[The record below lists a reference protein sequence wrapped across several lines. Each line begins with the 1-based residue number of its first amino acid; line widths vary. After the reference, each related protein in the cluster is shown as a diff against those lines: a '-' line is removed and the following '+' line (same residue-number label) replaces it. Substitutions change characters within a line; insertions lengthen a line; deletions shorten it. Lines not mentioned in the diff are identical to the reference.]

1 MAFVHL
7 RLHSEYSIADGIVR
21 LKDAVAAAAQ
31 DNQPALAL
39 TDLNNTFGFIKF
51 YKAARA
57 KGVKPV
63 LGTDVFITNEAE
75 RDRPYRALLLIQ
87 NEAGYKNLCELLSR
101 AYLTNSYKDRAE
113 VRFEWFAEFA
123 GGLLCLSG
131 ASTGEVGQCL
141 LTGSEQSMAL
151 ARQAAQRYAQVFGD
165 RFYLEVQRVGSAD
178 DERLLRQT
186 VALALQTKLVL
197 VATHPVQFLKPEDY
211 RSHEARVCIAQGDTL
226 ANPKRQRLFTEEQ
239 YLKSSQ
245 EMAELFHDLPV
256 ALENTLAIAQRCNF
270 IMNLGTPQLPNFPT
284 PHGESLE
291 DYLRLTSREGLVKRL
306 VQRYPEAALREERRP
321 SYEARL
327 ELECD
332 TIIQMGF
339 PGYFLIVADFIN
351 WAKNDGVPV
360 GPGRGSGAGSLVAYS
375 LGITDLDP
383 LPYNLLFE
391 RFLNP
396 ERVSMPDFDIDFCQE
411 KRQRVID
418 YVRERYGR
426 DAVSQIVT
434 FGTMAS
440 RAVIRDAGRVLD
452 LPYNLCDQL
461 SKLIPVVQA
470 KPLSLEEARKKEP
483 ILAEREKKEDEVRE
497 LLAVARPLEDLVRNV
512 GMHAGGVLIAP
523 GRLTDFCP
531 LYQAPGA
538 KADEGVVSM
547 YDKDDVEAAGLVKFD
562 FLGLKNLTIIQAAVD
577 TINALY
583 KGALPHWV
591 EICVR
596 SPSPTM
602 VLSSAVNDSPG
613 AATQPAD
620 VRPVAPRDTLSLE
633 DLNGFND
640 SAAYQILKDANTTG
654 IFQVESAG
662 MRRYLVKLA
671 PDQFEDIIAMLA
683 LYRPGPL
690 NSGMVDDFILRKR
703 GQQAIDY
710 FHPDLKDCLA
720 PTYGVIVY
728 QEQVMQIAQIIA
740 GYSLGG
746 ADLLRRAMGK
756 KKAEEM
762 AQQRSIFV
770 EGALKKGH
778 TEKLATQLFDLME
791 KFAEYGFNKSHTAA
805 YAVITYQ
812 TAWLKAHYPAEFMA
826 ATLSADM
833 DDTDKVAFL
842 VADARANGLA
852 VLPPDINASAYRFEP
867 VVACELANAEED
879 FHSSREKI
887 TRSDQK
893 SSPSPD
899 GRALDARGLGVEV
912 GDVGRE
918 REFDPSREKITR
930 SAPTRDSRSG
940 DISPSNKKSR
950 SIRYG
955 LGAIRGVGESAVMN
969 ILKARE
975 EGPFT
980 DLFNFCTRVDRKL
993 VNKRAMEALVKSGAL
1008 DALHPQGRQGRAQL
1022 VAGIALAVQAA
1033 DIAEAQAHQGGLFD
1047 DFADPVSSGSGS
1059 GATGTALGLP
1069 DATPFTIRETLLEEK
1084 LALGYCFSGSLFDD
1098 VRDELQRFAPNTLA
1112 RLLPSRDPVWIA
1124 GVVLDSRA
1132 QTTRRG
1138 MMRLV
1143 TIDDGTG
1150 RLDITVFNEIYEQ
1163 RKSVLK
1169 NDEPLLVC
1177 ARIENDEFSGG
1188 LRGAATEILTITE
1201 ARLRY
1206 AKGIAIEL
1214 ESDAFKDQ
1222 RLFNAFLQEL
1232 MQTLAPELVSNSAGS
1247 GASQANATGAKN
1259 GAATEDASARPSG
1272 AMPTAPVFISI
1283 EGEQEVCT
1291 LALGRTYAVTPS
1303 PDQLQRLAQLPGA
1316 RSAALVY

>member
-21 LKDAVAAAAQ
+21 LKDAVAAAAN
-31 DNQPALAL
+31 DNQPSLAL

-51 YKAARA
+51 YRAARA
-57 KGVKPV
+57 KGVKPI
-63 LGTDVFITNEAE
+63 LGADVFITNEAE

-87 NEAGYKNLCELLSR
+87 NEKGYKNLCELLSQ
-101 AYLTNSYKDRAE
+101 AFLTNSYKDRAE
-113 VRFEWFAEFA
+113 IRFDWLADMSD
-123 GGLLCLSG
+123 GLICLSG

-141 LTGSEQSMAL
+141 LIGSEQSTEL
-151 ARQAAQRYAQVFGD
+151 GRNAAQRYAQVFGD
-165 RFYLEVQRVGSAD
+165 RFYLEVQRAGFAD

-186 VALALQTKLVL
+186 VALAIDTNIAL

-211 RSHEARVCIAQGDTL
+211 RSHEARVCIARGDTL

-239 YLKSSQ
+239 YLKSCE
-245 EMAELFHDLPV
+245 EMTALFHDLPV
-256 ALENTLAIAQRCNF
+256 AIENALAIARRCNF
-270 IMNLGTPQLPNFPT
+270 TMNLGTPQLPNFPT
-284 PHGESLE
+284 PNGESLE
-291 DYLRLTSREGLVKRL
+291 DYLRLASFEGLERRL
-306 VQRYPEAALREERRP
+306 VQRYPEVALREDRRP
-321 SYEARL
+321 TYQARL

-351 WAKNDGVPV
+351 WAKNNGVPV

-383 LPYNLLFE
+383 LPYSLLFE

-470 KPLSLEEARKKEP
+470 KPLSLEEACQKEP

-497 LLAVARPLEDLVRNV
+497 LLVVARPLEDLVRNV

-523 GRLTDFCP
+523 GKLTDFCP
-531 LYQAPGA
+531 LYQAPGS
-538 KADEGVVSM
+538 KEDEGVVSM

-583 KGALPHWV
+583 KGVMPHWGEV
-591 EICVR
+591 TDATK
-596 SPSPTM
+596 PT
-602 VLSSAVNDSPG
+602 AVSQAKSVP
-613 AATQPAD
+613 Q
-620 VRPVAPRDTLSLE
+620 DTLSLE
-633 DLNGFND
+633 DLNGFD
-640 SAAYQILKDANTTG
+640 DPAAYQILKDANTTG

-756 KKAEEM
+756 KKPEEM
-762 AQQRSIFV
+762 AQQRSIFL

-778 TEKLATQLFDLME
+778 TETLATQLFDLME

-842 VADARANGLA
+842 VADAKANGLA
-852 VLPPDINASAYRFEP
+852 VLPPDINASTYRFEP
-867 VVACELANAEED
+867 VVGADVSDGAIHAEED
-879 FHSSREKI
+879 FYSSRE
-887 TRSDQK
+887 
-893 SSPSPD
+893 
-899 GRALDARGLGVEV
+899 E
-912 GDVGRE
+912 
-918 REFDPSREKITR
+918 ITR
-930 SAPTRDSRSG
+930 SAPTRDSSSCDSRQ
-940 DISPSNKKSR
+940 KSR

-955 LGAIRGVGESAVMN
+955 LGAIRGVGESAVIN

-975 EGPFT
+975 GGPFT
-980 DLFNFCTRVDRKL
+980 DLFNFCARVDRKL
-993 VNKRAMEALVKSGAL
+993 VNKRAMEALVKSGAF
-1008 DALHPQGRQGRAQL
+1008 DALHPQGRPGRAQL
-1022 VAGIALAVQAA
+1022 VAGITLAVQAA
-1033 DIAEAQAHQGGLFD
+1033 DTFEAQAHQGGLFD
-1047 DFADPVSSGSGS
+1047 DFADPVSSVS
-1059 GATGTALGLP
+1059 GAGDNGSSLGLP
-1069 DATPFTIRETLLEEK
+1069 DTAPFTERETLLEEK
-1084 LALGYCFSGSLFDD
+1084 LALGYCFSGSLFDY
-1098 VRDELQRFAPNTLA
+1098 VREELQRFAPNTLA
-1112 RLLPSRDPVWIA
+1112 RLLPSRDPIWIA
-1124 GVVLDSRA
+1124 GVVVDSRG
-1132 QTTRRG
+1132 QMTRRG
-1138 MMRLV
+1138 MMRVV

-1163 RKSVLK
+1163 RKAVLK
-1169 NDEPLLVC
+1169 HDEPLLVC

-1206 AKGIAIEL
+1206 AKGISIEL
-1214 ESDAFKDQ
+1214 SSQSLHDKT
-1222 RLFNAFLQEL
+1222 LFERFLQEL
-1232 MQTLAPELVSNSAGS
+1232 TQTLTPELVSNSAGS
-1247 GASQANATGAKN
+1247 GVSK
-1259 GAATEDASARPSG
+1259 
-1272 AMPTAPVFISI
+1272 APVFISL

-1291 LALGRTYAVTPS
+1291 LALGRSYAVTPS
-1303 PDQLQRLAQLPGA
+1303 PDQVQRLSQLPGA
-1316 RSAALVY
+1316 RSAVLVY